1 MNRSEAGDIIHR
13 VEMEDYFYVPSKLIP
28 FELVVSSLL
37 IGQGFKTSGILLVAL
52 GVTVTVFGFL
62 PLMNFFT
69 ELPTLRGVVRKPLPR
84 WSSRLWFAAAGA
96 LLIYWGLTQG
106 RP

>member
-1 MNRSEAGDIIHR
+1 MR
-13 VEMEDYFYVPSKLIP
+13 VPGGA
-28 FELVVSSLL
+28 VVSLLL

-62 PLMNFFT
+62 PGMDFFT
-69 ELPTLRGVVRKPLPR
+69 ALPTLRGVVRKPLPS
-84 WSSRLWFAAAGA
+84 WSGRLWFAAAGA
-96 LLIYWGLTQG
+96 LLIYWGLTHG